1 MTEDKSGE
9 IKRLKNDYFELI
21 EIHREEREALSRVI
35 NTFGLLA
42 SGHSDIAEDIRNIKD
57 MISQDGELAIDEIDL
72 KIRGIKEKIITQESE
87 KPDQLDELRELLL
100 ESCRIIKRIMAVI
113 LEDFYP
119 ITEEMQKAAQD
130 IVIDCKGDIGQVEL
144 KKPSENFLNFIDKIK
159 IKISDDFNKINRVFF
174 ILLEQ
179 VKDLEKSL
187 SVDFGGQGPLK
198 EIEYFE
204 MKITKEVGSIAQ
216 SFDVCTTISELKKLV
231 IEKLENIKDI
241 VSLRKK
247 EETEKHKVARENI
260 INLNKKIT
268 DVEKKARKMA
278 KKAERFQKA
287 AMKDGLTGL
296 FSRGAFDIKIDE
308 VFRTFKENGE
318 IFSLI
323 LFDVDKF
330 KSINDSLGH
339 IAGDK
344 VLKKVAEC
352 LEETFRKDDFI
363 ARFGGDEFVV
373 VIEELTEDMALDRIS
388 KFNKNLKKRRFVS
401 HKAGEVDLSVSAGT
415 ATVNE
420 TDTIE
425 SIIGRADKAMYDV
438 KSQNA

>member
-1 MTEDKSGE
+1 M
-9 IKRLKNDYFELI
+9 
-21 EIHREEREALSRVI
+21 
-35 NTFGLLA
+35 
-42 SGHSDIAEDIRNIKD
+42 
-57 MISQDGELAIDEIDL
+57 
-72 KIRGIKEKIITQESE
+72 
-87 KPDQLDELRELLL
+87 
-100 ESCRIIKRIMAVI
+100 RI
-113 LEDFYP
+113 FYP
-119 ITEEMQKAAQD
+119 ITEKMQKAAQD
-130 IVIDCKGDIGQVEL
+130 IVIDCKGDIGLVEL
-144 KKPSENFLNFIDKIK
+144 KKPSENFLNFINRIK
-159 IKISDDFNKINRVFF
+159 IKISDDFKEINSVFF
-174 ILLEQ
+174 ILLEH

-187 SVDFGGQGPLK
+187 AVDFGGEMPLK
-198 EIEYFE
+198 ELEHFE
-204 MKITKEVGSIAQ
+204 MKIKREVGSIAQ
-216 SFDVCTTISELKKLV
+216 SFDICNTIGEVKKV
-231 IEKLENIKDI
+231 VVEKLKNIKGI
-241 VSLRKK
+241 VTLRKK
-247 EETEKHKVARENI
+247 EEMKKHQVAKENI
-260 INLNKKIT
+260 NNLNRKIM

-278 KKAERFQKA
+278 KKADRFQKA
-287 AMKDGLTGL
+287 AMRDGLTGL
-296 FSRGAFDIKIDE
+296 FSRGAFDIKME
-308 VFRTFKENGE
+308 EALKSFKEKKE

-323 LFDVDKF
+323 LFDVDRF
-330 KSINDSLGH
+330 KSINDTLGH

-344 VLKKVAEC
+344 VLKKVSEC